1 MNKNK
6 IFGKVIITTIILIS
20 VNTFAYSY
28 NNIVEI
34 VNANSI
40 LAEARDEY
48 HAIEGP
54 VELPDFE
61 VFYKA
66 FIGYKELENKG
77 IVESNILSII
87 DFSRHSSKKRF
98 WIIDMTSKK
107 LLYYTYAA
115 HGRNSGNG
123 MGVAS
128 KFSNTPHSLQS
139 SLGFYLTGETYYG
152 KHGLSLN
159 LDGQE
164 KGINDKARQRRVVI
178 HGADY
183 ATAEFAQRYGRLGRS
198 YGCPAVPQHLHK
210 PIINTIKDKSV
221 LFIHH
226 PDQHYQKS
234 SEYMKKVVKI

>member
-1 MNKNK
+1 MKLAITK
-6 IFGKVIITTIILIS
+6 ILVIILMIS
-20 VNTFAYSY
+20 VDPGISEAKVKDNRLIKIDPVLSQAREVYH
-28 NNIVEI
+28 
-34 VNANSI
+34 SI
-40 LAEARDEY
+40 S
-48 HAIEGP
+48 GP
-54 VELPDFE
+54 LQMPDFQ

-66 FIGYKELENKG
+66 YAGYDQMKTQEKVKND
-77 IVESNILSII
+77 ILSII
-87 DFSRHSSKKRF
+87 DFSLHSSEKRF
-98 WIIDMTSKK
+98 WIIDMRKRE
-107 LLYYTYAA
+107 LLFFTYAA
-115 HGRNSGNG
+115 HGRGSGNG
-123 MGVAS
+123 MGVAN

-164 KGINDKARQRRVVI
+164 RGINDKARQRRVVI

-183 ATAEFAQRYGRLGRS
+183 ATGNFVKKYGRLGRS

-226 PDQHYQKS
+226 PDQKYHQT
-234 SEYMKKVVKI
+234 SEYMKKVVKA

>member
-1 MNKNK
+1 MIKK
-6 IFGKVIITTIILIS
+6 QIFSKVTIATIILVS
-20 VNTFAYSY
+20 VASFANSD
-28 NNIVEI
+28 EKLTSI
-34 VNANSI
+34 VNSNPLLS
-40 LAEARDEY
+40 EARNEY
-48 HAIEGP
+48 HSITGP
-54 VELPDFE
+54 VNLPDFE
-61 VFYKA
+61 IFYKA
-66 FIGYKELENKG
+66 YVGYKELGNRGK
-77 IVESNILSII
+77 IRNNILSII

-98 WIIDMTSKK
+98 WIIDMDSKK

-164 KGINDKARQRRVVI
+164 KGINDRARQRRVVI

-183 ATAEFAQRYGRLGRS
+183 ATAEFAKRYGRLGRS
-198 YGCPAVPQHLHK
+198 YGCPAVPKHLHK

-226 PDQHYQKS
+226 PDLHYQKS
-234 SEYMKKVVKI
+234 SEYMKKVVI